1 MLKAAKTPII
11 KLSLKIPKNNNI
23 SPIKLLV
30 VGKLIFAKININK
43 NIEYIGKIRATP
55 P

>member
-1 MLKAAKTPII
+1 MLNAAKTPIV
-11 KLSLKIPKNNNI
+11 KLSLKIPMNKSI

-30 VGKLIFAKININK
+30 KGKLIFAKINIK
-43 NIEYIGKIRATP
+43 KKIENNGSTKATP

>member
-1 MLKAAKTPII
+1 MLKAAKNPIT
-11 KLSLKIPKNNNI
+11 KLSLKIPINNNI

-43 NIEYIGKIRATP
+43 KIEYKGNKKATP

>member
-1 MLKAAKTPII
+1 MLKIAKNPII
-11 KLSLKIPKNNNI
+11 KLSLKIPINNSI

-30 VGKLIFAKININK
+30 VGKLIFAKRNINK
-43 NIEYIGKIRATP
+43 KSEYKGIMKANP